1 MDYSQALAYL
11 DSLID
16 LEKAAKPKYPDSL
29 DQFRNFLKTI
39 DNPHKSLK
47 GFLIAGTKGKGST
60 AYLIDEICS
69 AMNYSTG
76 RYTSPHLTSYRE
88 RICINGKN
96 ISENRFASLISVLS
110 TLEGKRSVF
119 EVLTAAAFLLFNRKG
134 VNYPIFEVGLG
145 GRLDTTNVIDP
156 LVSIITPVS
165 IDHTNILGDTVEKIA
180 TEKAGILRE
189 NGINISSPQ
198 LPSVRE
204 ILKNKANGNIKFID
218 NYKVINVTEKRTIF
232 EFNGHKIH
240 LGLIGKHQAMN
251 ASLALSACIEAGIPL
266 NMTKVK
272 GALSKATFPGRF
284 QIVKKKPYIILDGAH
299 NIDSIRVLK
308 EAIQDVFN
316 RKVLLVYSCLV
327 KKDVAG
333 MLHEIKPIV
342 KKIYPTTIL
351 YPRTI
356 KIEEIIKNSENE
368 GLEIANV
375 IENPIEALKK
385 AMKDATKDDIILI
398 TGSFYLL
405 GDILQNSPWK

>member
-16 LEKAAKPKYPDSL
+16 LEKTAKPKYPDSL
-29 DQFRNFLKTI
+29 DQFRNFLKVI
-39 DNPHKSLK
+39 GNPHESLNS
-47 GFLIAGTKGKGST
+47 FLIAGTKGKGST
-60 AYLIDEICS
+60 AYLIDEICRV
-69 AMNYSTG
+69 MDYSTG
-76 RYTSPHLTSYRE
+76 RYTSPHLISYRE
-88 RICINGKN
+88 RICINGNN
-96 ISENRFASLISVLS
+96 ISKNRFSSLMSVLS

-119 EVLTAAAFLLFNRKG
+119 ETLTAAAFLLFNRKG
-134 VNYPIFEVGLG
+134 VNYSIFEVGLG

-165 IDHTNILGDTVEKIA
+165 IDHTDVLGDTVEKIA
-180 TEKAGILRE
+180 VEKAGILRE

-198 LPSVRE
+198 LPSVKE
-204 ILKNKANGNIKFID
+204 ILKNKVNGNIKFID
-218 NYKVINVTEKRTIF
+218 NYKVIRVTEKRTVF
-232 EFNGHKIH
+232 EFNGQKIH
-240 LGLIGKHQAMN
+240 LGLIGRHQAIN
-251 ASLALSACIEAGIPL
+251 ASLALSACIEAGISL
-266 NMTKVK
+266 NMKKVK
-272 GALSKATFPGRF
+272 KALSKATFPGRF
-284 QIVKKKPYIILDGAH
+284 QIVKKKPYIVLDGAH

-327 KKDVAG
+327 NKDVGG

-356 KIEEIIKNSENE
+356 KIEEIIKNSKNE
-368 GLEIANV
+368 SLEIADI
-375 IENPIEALKK
+375 IENPIDALKK
-385 AMKDATKDDIILI
+385 AMKDATKDDIILV

-405 GDILQNSPWK
+405 GDILQNPPCK